1 MPLDVVASVLGVF
14 AVATAAGFLLRMNI
28 KFCMSLAEN
37 FWREFASN
45 EPRVDNSC
53 SREDWDVRTLET
65 EKFKAGPGLPVT
77 PMDSADEIE
86 GCAELD
92 ERSGCAVKDLPWFTH
107 AMGGGRVSSDSA
119 GSDCTAVAGLF

>member
-1 MPLDVVASVLGVF
+1 LPLDVVASVLGVF
-14 AVATAAGFLLRMNI
+14 TVATAAGFLLRMNI
-28 KFCMSLAEN
+28 KFCMSLAGN

-53 SREDWDVRTLET
+53 SREDWDIRTLET
-65 EKFKAGPGLPVT
+65 KKFKAGPGSPVT
-77 PMDSADEIE
+77 PMDSAD

-92 ERSGCAVKDLPWFTH
+92 ERSGCAVKDLPWFTQ
-107 AMGGGRVSSDSA
+107 AMGGGGVSSGSA